1 MAAVGPHDACGGE
14 MGSSPPSL
22 VPVESSSVN
31 VLCVR
36 LPWPTHWRV
45 GQTYLGG
52 SEGKTHIRY

>member
-31 VLCVR
+31 VLLC
-36 LPWPTHWRV
+36 WRDRRTRHLQV
-45 GQTYLGG
+45 GG